1 MAEVVGSL
9 KDDLGEMWEV
19 MVAIVEEE
27 SLRRRGRSGKQ
38 KFMASGEECLNGW
51 VRAGGGEVN
60 GGGVNF
66 GISRTLLSEIPE
78 EIMGESG
85 GEVFGVDR
93 GAV

>member
-27 SLRRRGRSGKQ
+27 
-38 KFMASGEECLNGW
+38 FMASGEECLNGW

-85 GEVFGVDR
+85 GEVFGVDER
-93 GAV
+93 AV